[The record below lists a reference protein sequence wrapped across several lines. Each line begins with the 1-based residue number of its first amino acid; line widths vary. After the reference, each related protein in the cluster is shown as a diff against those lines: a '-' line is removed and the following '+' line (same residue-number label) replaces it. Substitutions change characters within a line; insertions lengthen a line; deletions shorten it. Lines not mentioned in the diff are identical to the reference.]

1 MTFRQ
6 RTYGFFVLFCF
17 NRVATYK
24 VNPSYCAVWVRSALP
39 GPFVS
44 FLFLRVPPGFFFSS
58 GGCFNYCGLALFC
71 GKGGCVFIFSLILQV

>member
-24 VNPSYCAVWVRSALP
+24 ANLSYCAVWFRSALP

-44 FLFLRVPPGFFFSS
+44 FLFLRVPPGLFFFFLVAVLIIVAWL
-58 GGCFNYCGLALFC
+58 CFVGREGVCLF
-71 GKGGCVFIFSLILQV
+71 FL